1 MKRVTNLGGVSR
13 RLSSACFDAGKAAL
27 LVARM
32 AFGVPAWAAGPAAA
46 QFQQLQ
52 QLPPEQQAARYER
65 VIQKGQARIGRQL
78 HRNFFAL
85 RGAGIPFRQHNFGM
99 LKCVAI

>member
-1 MKRVTNLGGVSR
+1 MNLCGVSR
-13 RLSSACFDAGKAAL
+13 WLSSPCFDAGKATL

-32 AFGVPAWAAGPAAA
+32 TFDVPAWTEGPTAA

-52 QLPPEQQAARYER
+52 QLSSEQRAARCER
-65 VIQKGQARIGRQL
+65 FIQKGQARIGRQL
-78 HRNFFAL
+78 QRNFFAL
-85 RGAGIPFRQHNFGM
+85 RGAGISFRQHNFGI

>member
-1 MKRVTNLGGVSR
+1 LKRVTNLGGVSR

-32 AFGVPAWAAGPAAA
+32 AFGVPAWAAGPTAA
-46 QFQQLQ
+46 QLQ
-52 QLPPEQQAARYER
+52 QLPPEQRAARCER
-65 VIQKGQARIGRQL
+65 FIQKGQARIGRQL

-85 RGAGIPFRQHNFGM
+85 RGAGISFRQHNFGM

>member
-1 MKRVTNLGGVSR
+1 MNLYGVSR
-13 RLSSACFDAGKAAL
+13 WLSSAGFDAGKTML

-32 AFGVPAWAAGPAAA
+32 AFGVPARAEGPTAA
-46 QFQQLQ
+46 QLQQLQ
-52 QLPPEQQAARYER
+52 QLPPEQRAARCER
-65 VIQKGQARIGRQL
+65 FIQKGQARIGRQL

-85 RGAGIPFRQHNFGM
+85 RGAGISFRQYNFGI

>member
-1 MKRVTNLGGVSR
+1 LKRVTNLCGVFR
-13 RLSSACFDAGKAAL
+13 RLPSACFDAGKAAL

-32 AFGVPAWAAGPAAA
+32 AFGVPAWADGPAAA
-46 QFQQLQ
+46 QLK
-52 QLPPEQQAARYER
+52 QLPPEQLAARCER
-65 VIQKGQARIGRQL
+65 FIQKGQARIGRQL

-85 RGAGIPFRQHNFGM
+85 RGAGISFRQHNFGM